1 MNYVSHFLNYFKD
14 LWRKVRYLGCGR
26 RLRGHK
32 KWKTSTWESKAGQ
45 KASHSTK
52 KNPKDKTPENLEKI
66 STVWENHRKGLI
78 QHCERSELRLGLLKR
93 PKMVNLATFEK
104 LKLLFKQCYQTWP
117 FLSIQN
123 WKTSNE
129 TIGVIF
135 KHCEIFLPMKCQN
148 DGLKLG
154 R

>member
-1 MNYVSHFLNYFKD
+1 
-14 LWRKVRYLGCGR
+14 
-26 RLRGHK
+26 
-32 KWKTSTWESKAGQ
+32 
-45 KASHSTK
+45 
-52 KNPKDKTPENLEKI
+52 
-66 STVWENHRKGLI
+66 
-78 QHCERSELRLGLLKR
+78 
-93 PKMVNLATFEK
+93 MVNLATFEK

-117 FLSIQN
+117 FFSIQKMGEN
-123 WKTSNE
+123 TKIEKPQNE